1 MILLSAQNIS
11 KTYMER
17 KVLDDVSFFL
27 NEGDKVGIVGING
40 TGKSTL
46 LKILA
51 GAASSDSGSVTRTNG
66 IRVSYL
72 PQIPEFDDSGRLIE
86 QVLAHLPNDLRS
98 SKEYEAR
105 SILGKLGLQDCD
117 RDISSLSGG
126 ERRRAGIASALIQP
140 SDVLLLDE
148 PTNHIDNE
156 TSQLLEDLLLK
167 YRGAIVMV
175 THDRYFLN
183 RICNR
188 IVEIDRGKLYCCEGS
203 YSEHLLQKAQREA
216 DAEAAERKAKSLYRR
231 ELEWISRGARA
242 RGTKSKDRIERF
254 EELKN
259 RDVPVQAESVA
270 MQSVSSRLGKKTIEI
285 ESISKSIDGKPLITD
300 FSYII
305 SRDARIGIVGSNGA
319 GKSTF
324 LKMLCGQIMPDS
336 GRIVLGDT
344 VNIGY
349 FSQECEEMDPTLR
362 VIEYIRETADIVRTP
377 DGTVTASQMLE
388 RFLFNSELQ
397 WNRIEKLSGGERKRL
412 YLLKI
417 LMQAPNILL
426 LDEPTNDLD
435 IAAVKWLE
443 DFLSEYFG
451 TVIVVSHDRHFL
463 NNVCTRIVDI
473 DYSEIK
479 MYVGNYEFWYESS
492 QLIQKLI
499 KQQNKKNEE
508 KAKELQAFIA
518 RFSANKS
525 KSRQATSRKKL
536 LDKLTIEELPASS
549 RRYPF
554 VGFDMDREVGKDILT
569 VEGLTKE
576 VDGVKLLNNVSFTVR
591 KNDKIAFVGKSEQA
605 ITMLFKILMEE
616 ETPDSGSFK
625 WGLSTSRSYFPADN
639 SAFFNSDLNLIDWM
653 RQYSKDQTET
663 YIRGFL
669 GRMLF
674 SGDAVLKPVNVL
686 SGGEKVRCM
695 LSRMMLFGSNVL
707 ILDQPTN
714 HLDLES
720 ITAVNNGL
728 SEFKGNVLFCSH
740 DYEIVNTVANRIIEI
755 CDDGIIDHSGNYD
768 DFVEFKE
775 SRGMAVTTL

>member
-1 MILLSAQNIS
+1 
-11 KTYMER
+11 MER

-51 GAASSDSGSVTRTNG
+51 GADESDKGSVTRTNG
-66 IRVSYL
+66 IRISYL
-72 PQIPEFDDSGRLIE
+72 PQIPEFDDRGRLIE

-126 ERRRAGIASALIQP
+126 EKRRAGIASALIQP

-156 TSQLLEDLLLK
+156 TSQLLEELLLK

-175 THDRYFLN
+175 THDRYFLD
-183 RICNR
+183 RICNK
-188 IVEIDRGKLYCCEGS
+188 IVEIDRGKLYSCDGN
-203 YSEHLLQKAQREA
+203 YSDHILQKAQREA

-242 RGTKSKDRIERF
+242 RGTKSKERTERF

-259 RDVPVQAESVA
+259 REIPVQTESIA

-285 ESISKSIDGKPLITD
+285 ENISKSIDGKPLITD

-305 SRDARIGIVGSNGA
+305 SRDARIGIVGPNGA

-324 LKMLCGQIMPDS
+324 LKMLCGQVTPDS

-349 FSQECEEMDPTLR
+349 FSQECEEMDPGLR

-377 DGTVTASQMLE
+377 EGTVTAAQMLE

-435 IAAVKWLE
+435 ITTLTILE
-443 DFLSEYFG
+443 DYLRSFSG
-451 TVIVVSHDRHFL
+451 AVIAVSHDRYFL
-463 NNVCTRIVDI
+463 DKMASEIFEFRNGQCTRFN
-473 DYSEIK
+473 
-479 MYVGNYEFWYESS
+479 GNYSDYAEKVSAEERETESRP
-492 QLIQKLI
+492 
-499 KQQNKKNEE
+499 KKSSG
-508 KAKELQAFIA
+508 KKERTYTGERKA
-518 RFSANKS
+518 RFSFKEQ
-525 KSRQATSRKKL
+525 REYE
-536 LDKLTIEELPASS
+536 TIDSDIASLEEQIAAA
-549 RRYPF
+549 
-554 VGFDMDREVGKDILT
+554 EKDIAANAS
-569 VEGLTKE
+569 
-576 VDGVKLLNNVSFTVR
+576 DYVKLQEL
-591 KNDKIAFVGKSEQA
+591 
-605 ITMLFKILMEE
+605 
-616 ETPDSGSFK
+616 
-625 WGLSTSRSYFPADN
+625 
-639 SAFFNSDLNLIDWM
+639 SDLKTSLEA
-653 RQYSKDQTET
+653 QLE
-663 YIRGFL
+663 
-669 GRMLF
+669 
-674 SGDAVLKPVNVL
+674 
-686 SGGEKVRCM
+686 EKMERWVY
-695 LSRMMLFGSNVL
+695 LNELA
-707 ILDQPTN
+707 
-714 HLDLES
+714 E
-720 ITAVNNGL
+720 
-728 SEFKGNVLFCSH
+728 K
-740 DYEIVNTVANRIIEI
+740 IE
-755 CDDGIIDHSGNYD
+755 
-768 DFVEFKE
+768 KE
-775 SRGMAVTTL
+775 RS

>member
-51 GAASSDSGSVTRTNG
+51 GADESDKGSVTRTNG
-66 IRVSYL
+66 IRISYL
-72 PQIPEFDDSGRLIE
+72 PQIPEFDDRGRLIE

-126 ERRRAGIASALIQP
+126 EKRRAGIASALIQP

-156 TSQLLEDLLLK
+156 TSQLLEELLLK

-175 THDRYFLN
+175 THDRYFLD
-183 RICNR
+183 RICNK
-188 IVEIDRGKLYCCEGS
+188 IVEIDRGKLYSCDGN
-203 YSEHLLQKAQREA
+203 YSDHILQKAQREA

-242 RGTKSKDRIERF
+242 RGTKSKERTERF

-259 RDVPVQAESVA
+259 REIPVQAESIA

-285 ESISKSIDGKPLITD
+285 ENISKSIDGKPLITD

-324 LKMLCGQIMPDS
+324 LKMLCGQVTPDS

-349 FSQECEEMDPTLR
+349 FSQECGEMDPSLR

-377 DGTVTASQMLE
+377 EGTVTAAQMLE

-435 IAAVKWLE
+435 ITTLTILE
-443 DFLSEYFG
+443 DYLRSFSG
-451 TVIVVSHDRHFL
+451 AVIAVSHDRYFL
-463 NNVCTRIVDI
+463 DKMASEIFEFRNGQCTRFN
-473 DYSEIK
+473 
-479 MYVGNYEFWYESS
+479 GNYSDYAEKVSAEERETESRP
-492 QLIQKLI
+492 
-499 KQQNKKNEE
+499 KKSSG
-508 KAKELQAFIA
+508 KKERTYTGERKA
-518 RFSANKS
+518 RFSFKEQ
-525 KSRQATSRKKL
+525 REYE
-536 LDKLTIEELPASS
+536 TIDSDIASLEEQIAAA
-549 RRYPF
+549 
-554 VGFDMDREVGKDILT
+554 EKDIAANAS
-569 VEGLTKE
+569 
-576 VDGVKLLNNVSFTVR
+576 DYVKLQEL
-591 KNDKIAFVGKSEQA
+591 
-605 ITMLFKILMEE
+605 
-616 ETPDSGSFK
+616 
-625 WGLSTSRSYFPADN
+625 
-639 SAFFNSDLNLIDWM
+639 SDLKTSLEA
-653 RQYSKDQTET
+653 QLE
-663 YIRGFL
+663 
-669 GRMLF
+669 
-674 SGDAVLKPVNVL
+674 
-686 SGGEKVRCM
+686 EKMERWVY
-695 LSRMMLFGSNVL
+695 LNELA
-707 ILDQPTN
+707 
-714 HLDLES
+714 E
-720 ITAVNNGL
+720 
-728 SEFKGNVLFCSH
+728 K
-740 DYEIVNTVANRIIEI
+740 IE
-755 CDDGIIDHSGNYD
+755 
-768 DFVEFKE
+768 KE
-775 SRGMAVTTL
+775 RS

>member
-1 MILLSAQNIS
+1 
-11 KTYMER
+11 MER

-51 GAASSDSGSVTRTNG
+51 GADESDKGSVTRTNG
-66 IRVSYL
+66 IRISYL
-72 PQIPEFDDSGRLIE
+72 PQIPEFDDRGRLIE

-126 ERRRAGIASALIQP
+126 EKRRAGIASALIQP

-156 TSQLLEDLLLK
+156 TSQLLEELLLK

-175 THDRYFLN
+175 THDRYFLD
-183 RICNR
+183 RICNK
-188 IVEIDRGKLYCCEGS
+188 IVEIDRGKLYSCDGS
-203 YSEHLLQKAQREA
+203 YSDHILQKAQREA

-242 RGTKSKDRIERF
+242 RGTKSKERTERF

-259 RDVPVQAESVA
+259 REIPVQTESIA

-285 ESISKSIDGKPLITD
+285 ENISKSIDGKPLITD

-324 LKMLCGQIMPDS
+324 LKMLCGQVTPDS
-336 GRIVLGDT
+336 GRIILGDT

-349 FSQECEEMDPTLR
+349 FSQECEEMDPSLR

-377 DGTVTASQMLE
+377 EGTVTAAQMLE

-435 IAAVKWLE
+435 ITTLTILE
-443 DFLSEYFG
+443 DYLRSFSG
-451 TVIVVSHDRHFL
+451 AVIAVSHDRYFL
-463 NNVCTRIVDI
+463 DKMASEIFEFRNGQCTRFN
-473 DYSEIK
+473 
-479 MYVGNYEFWYESS
+479 GNYSDYAEKVSAEERETESRP
-492 QLIQKLI
+492 
-499 KQQNKKNEE
+499 KKSSG
-508 KAKELQAFIA
+508 KKERTYTGERKA
-518 RFSANKS
+518 RFSFKEQ
-525 KSRQATSRKKL
+525 REYE
-536 LDKLTIEELPASS
+536 TIDSDIASLEEQIAAA
-549 RRYPF
+549 
-554 VGFDMDREVGKDILT
+554 EKDIAANAS
-569 VEGLTKE
+569 
-576 VDGVKLLNNVSFTVR
+576 DYVKLQEL
-591 KNDKIAFVGKSEQA
+591 
-605 ITMLFKILMEE
+605 
-616 ETPDSGSFK
+616 
-625 WGLSTSRSYFPADN
+625 
-639 SAFFNSDLNLIDWM
+639 SDLKTSLEA
-653 RQYSKDQTET
+653 QLE
-663 YIRGFL
+663 
-669 GRMLF
+669 
-674 SGDAVLKPVNVL
+674 
-686 SGGEKVRCM
+686 EKMERWVY
-695 LSRMMLFGSNVL
+695 LNELA
-707 ILDQPTN
+707 
-714 HLDLES
+714 E
-720 ITAVNNGL
+720 
-728 SEFKGNVLFCSH
+728 K
-740 DYEIVNTVANRIIEI
+740 IE
-755 CDDGIIDHSGNYD
+755 
-768 DFVEFKE
+768 KE
-775 SRGMAVTTL
+775 RS